1 MLKLSVIIPSYNDA
15 EMLGQCL
22 TALTSQTV
30 RAWEVVVV
38 DNGSTDNTS
47 EVARSFGAR
56 VIYEPIKG
64 IPSATAAG
72 FDAASGDILGRLD
85 ADSVPQSD
93 WCERV
98 VSAFSENPDIAAITG
113 TADFYGG
120 RKFINWMGRNVYING
135 YLWSAKWALGHPPIF
150 GSNCALS
157 RSTWERISSRVHRDI
172 RTVHDDL
179 DISIALH
186 PDMEVLVDNDLRV
199 AVSARPFGSAR
210 GLARRLWWVYT
221 TARVNWK
228 EESLIER
235 RRRHRAGRERANH
248 G

>member
-1 MLKLSVIIPSYNDA
+1 VLKLSVIIPSYNDA
-15 EMLGQCL
+15 EMLSTCL
-22 TALTSQTV
+22 SALASQTV

-38 DNGSTDNTS
+38 DNNSTDNTA

-56 VIYEPIKG
+56 VVFEPLRG

-72 FDAASGDILGRLD
+72 FDAARGDVFGRLD
-85 ADSVPQSD
+85 ADSVPQPD

-98 VSAFSENPDIAAITG
+98 IEAFTENPHLAAITG
-113 TADFYGG
+113 SADFYGG
-120 RKFINWMGRNVYING
+120 RKLTNWIGRNIYING
-135 YLWSAKWALGHPPIF
+135 YLWSAEWALGHPPIF

-157 RSTWERISSRVHRDI
+157 RSTWERISSQVHRDI

-186 PDMEVLVDNDLRV
+186 PEMEVLVDNDLRV
-199 AVSARPFGSAR
+199 AVSARPFDSAR
-210 GLARRLWWVYT
+210 GLGRRLWWAYT
-221 TARVNWK
+221 TVRVNWR
-228 EESLIER
+228 EESLIDR
-235 RRRHRAGRERANH
+235 RRRHRVGR